1 MKRLYI
7 YCCVVTIYGLLLLNS
22 VIGNLINKRSATE
35 EPSQCYA
42 NINDPYTLFATKTS
56 YFEVENEDVAPIK
69 VEGKIL
75 FSLQIILTPSQF
87 SGIFLTASSSPG
99 PSIY

>member
-22 VIGNLINKRSATE
+22 VIGNLINKRSATTE

-42 NINDPYTLFATKTS
+42 NINDPYLLFATKTS
-56 YFEVENEDVAPIK
+56 YFEVENENDDPIK
-69 VEGKIL
+69 VEGMKYLLNSFLRIKKVKI
-75 FSLQIILTPSQF
+75 
-87 SGIFLTASSSPG
+87 
-99 PSIY
+99 